1 MPNPAFAH
9 RDRMNLAASEGLANS
24 LASHAHRIK
33 SALQFGDERLLQL
46 ALADLML
53 DSIALA
59 DLMLD
64 SKVIE
69 QAIVDGG
76 YQS

>member
-9 RDRMNLAASEGLANS
+9 RDRMNLAVIEGLADA
-24 LASHAHRIK
+24 LASHAHEIK
-33 SALQFGDERLLQL
+33 SALQFRDEKLLQL

-53 DSIALA
+53 V
-59 DLMLD
+59 

-69 QAIVDGG
+69 QAIADGG
-76 YQS
+76 VKS

>member
-1 MPNPAFAH
+1 MTNPAFAH
-9 RDRMNLAASEGLANS
+9 RDRMNLAAIEGLANS
-24 LASHAHRIK
+24 LASHAHKIK
-33 SALQFGDERLLQL
+33 SALQFGDEKLLQL
-46 ALADLML
+46 
-53 DSIALA
+53 ALA

-76 YQS
+76 VKS